1 MMCQKGKFFMKKI
14 SILVIAALLIT
25 GMAGCGSAGASS
37 SSAVPAAS
45 GAASEAPEDDK
56 LLDGGSDSKLMLPP
70 PGYEGTSEP
79 AEAINFQD
87 AMVEIIGESSKS
99 AYTTDE
105 MVDLTVIIRNTSDK
119 NLLYVKGSGSSLV
132 PDALQVKLGDL
143 NPVFYPMI
151 MTSDYQVEILEPGQS
166 VSFECPF
173 APYISDAGEVVYG
186 ENDISF
192 FKEGAFTPAPSGM
205 IKGSISFAYMPLE
218 GDASE
223 IGLVD
228 ESKMTTLQ
236 GEFYVTIA

>member
-1 MMCQKGKFFMKKI
+1 MTYQKGVFLMKNI
-14 SILVIAALLIT
+14 SILVIAALLIA
-25 GMAGCGSAGASS
+25 GMAGCGSGGAPSS
-37 SSAVPAAS
+37 GTAPSS
-45 GAASEAPEDDK
+45 GAASEEAEGDK
-56 LLDGGSDSKLMLPP
+56 LLGGGSDSKLMLPP

-105 MVDLTVIIRNTSDK
+105 IVDLTVIIRNTGDK
-119 NLLYVKGSGSSLV
+119 TLLYVKGSGSSLV

-173 APYISDAGEVVYG
+173 APYISDTGEIVYG

-236 GEFYVTIA
+236 GEFHITIA

>member
-1 MMCQKGKFFMKKI
+1 MKNI
-14 SILVIAALLIT
+14 SILVIAALLIA
-25 GMAGCGSAGASS
+25 GMAGCGSGGAPSS
-37 SSAVPAAS
+37 GTAPSS
-45 GAASEAPEDDK
+45 GAASEEAEGDK
-56 LLDGGSDSKLMLPP
+56 LLGGGSDSKLMLPP

-105 MVDLTVIIRNTSDK
+105 IVDLTVIIRNTGDK
-119 NLLYVKGSGSSLV
+119 TLLYVKGSGSSLV

-173 APYISDAGEVVYG
+173 APYISDTGEIVYG

-236 GEFYVTIA
+236 GEFHITIA